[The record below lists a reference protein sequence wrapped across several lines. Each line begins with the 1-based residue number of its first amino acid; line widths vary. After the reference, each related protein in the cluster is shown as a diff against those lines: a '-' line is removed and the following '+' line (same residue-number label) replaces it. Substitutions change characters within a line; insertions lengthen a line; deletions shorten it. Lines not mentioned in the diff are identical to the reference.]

1 MARIKLGE
9 RPKTIKQRVKVALPE
24 GGTATVEMQFIYR
37 TRREVGE
44 FLDEILKDAR
54 VATTTTQDDIDMSLA
69 EALSKAV
76 EKNADYIMKAA
87 QGWDL
92 EDEWSRA
99 NVERFCDEYPGV
111 AIAVMTTYREAM
123 SEGKAGN

>member
-1 MARIKLGE
+1 M
-9 RPKTIKQRVKVALPE
+9 
-24 GGTATVEMQFIYR
+24 EMQFIYR

-111 AIAVMTTYREAM
+111 AIAVMTSYREAM